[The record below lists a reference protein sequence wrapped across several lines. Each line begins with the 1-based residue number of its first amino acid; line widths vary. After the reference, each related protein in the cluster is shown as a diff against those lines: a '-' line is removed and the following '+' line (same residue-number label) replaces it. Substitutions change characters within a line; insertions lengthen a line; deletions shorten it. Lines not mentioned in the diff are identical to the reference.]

1 MNIFDVV
8 IVQPIFNLLMAI
20 YALIPGGDF
29 GVSVVLFTIIV
40 RLLLWPLVKKQLH
53 QAKAMRKIQPE
64 LAKLN
69 KKYKSNPQ
77 MRAMAMMDV
86 YKKHNIKPMS
96 SILVLLIQLPVLI
109 AIYRVVQIF
118 VLQRSELAK
127 YTYDVMEQWGP
138 VKHLIA
144 NPDHFNQNF
153 LGLMDLTKQALS
165 SNGVSIG
172 LLILALVAAVLQ
184 YLLSKQMSPSS
195 DSKKRLRDVLMEAGE
210 GKNADQTEV
219 NAIVTRKMMK
229 VMPVFM
235 FLIMI
240 SLPGALALYMA
251 TSNIAAYIQN
261 AIILKQDGTEMQQI
275 ASEKRSSKSTGK
287 SATTSVKKSK
297 AASQRAATATEA
309 NITRIKAKD

>member
-1 MNIFDVV
+1 MFDVV
-8 IVQPIFNLLMAI
+8 IVQPIFHLLMAI
-20 YALIPGGDF
+20 YALIPGGDS

-40 RLLLWPLVKKQLH
+40 RFLLWPLVKKQLH

-69 KKYKSNPQ
+69 KKYKNNPQ

-165 SNGVSIG
+165 SSGVSIG

-195 DSKKRLRDVLMEAGE
+195 DNKKRLRDVLM
-210 GKNADQTEV
+210 
-219 NAIVTRKMMK
+219 
-229 VMPVFM
+229 
-235 FLIMI
+235 
-240 SLPGALALYMA
+240 
-251 TSNIAAYIQN
+251 
-261 AIILKQDGTEMQQI
+261 
-275 ASEKRSSKSTGK
+275 
-287 SATTSVKKSK
+287 
-297 AASQRAATATEA
+297 
-309 NITRIKAKD
+309 

>member
-1 MNIFDVV
+1 MFDVV

-127 YTYDVMEQWGP
+127 YTYDVMEQWEP
-138 VKHLIA
+138 VRHLIA

-184 YLLSKQMSPSS
+184 YLLSKQMSLSS

-251 TSNIAAYIQN
+251 ISNIAAYIQN

-275 ASEKRSSKSTGK
+275 AGEKCSPKSTSK

-297 AASQRAATATEA
+297 VASQRAATATEA

>member
-1 MNIFDVV
+1 
-8 IVQPIFNLLMAI
+8 
-20 YALIPGGDF
+20 
-29 GVSVVLFTIIV
+29 
-40 RLLLWPLVKKQLH
+40 
-53 QAKAMRKIQPE
+53 
-64 LAKLN
+64 
-69 KKYKSNPQ
+69 
-77 MRAMAMMDV
+77 
-86 YKKHNIKPMS
+86 
-96 SILVLLIQLPVLI
+96 
-109 AIYRVVQIF
+109 
-118 VLQRSELAK
+118 
-127 YTYDVMEQWGP
+127 MEQWEP
-138 VKHLIA
+138 VKNLIA
-144 NPDHFNQNF
+144 HPDHFNQNF

-165 SNGVSIG
+165 SSGVSIG

-195 DSKKRLRDVLMEAGE
+195 DSKKRLRDVLMEAGD

-229 VMPVFM
+229 IMPVFM

-261 AIILKQDGTEMQQI
+261 AIILKQDGAEMQQI
-275 ASEKRSSKSTGK
+275 AGEKRSSKSTSK
-287 SATTSVKKSK
+287 STGSAKKPK

>member
-1 MNIFDVV
+1 MFDVV

-40 RLLLWPLVKKQLH
+40 RFLLWPLVKKQLH

-64 LAKLN
+64 LAKIN

-118 VLQRSELAK
+118 VMQRSELAK
-127 YTYDVMEQWGP
+127 YTYDFMEQWEP
-138 VKHLIA
+138 VKNLITH
-144 NPDHFNQNF
+144 PDHFNQNF
-153 LGLMDLTKQALS
+153 LGLMDLTKQAVS
-165 SNGVSIG
+165 SSGVSIG

-195 DSKKRLRDVLMEAGE
+195 DSKKRLRDVLMEAGD

-229 VMPVFM
+229 IMPVFM

-261 AIILKQDGTEMQQI
+261 AIILKQDGAEMQQI
-275 ASEKRSSKSTGK
+275 AGEKRSSKSTSK
-287 SATTSVKKSK
+287 STGLAKKPK

>member
-1 MNIFDVV
+1 MFDVV
-8 IVQPIFNLLMAI
+8 IVQPIFNLLMAM

-40 RLLLWPLVKKQLH
+40 RFLLWPLVKKQLH

-69 KKYKSNPQ
+69 KKYKNNPQ

-127 YTYDVMEQWGP
+127 YTYDVMEQWEP

-165 SNGVSIG
+165 SSGVSIG

-195 DSKKRLRDVLMEAGE
+195 DNKKRLRDVLMEAGE

-275 ASEKRSSKSTGK
+275 AGEKRSPKSTSKSAA
-287 SATTSVKKSK
+287 SAKKSK

>member
-1 MNIFDVV
+1 MFDVV

-195 DSKKRLRDVLMEAGE
+195 DNKKRLRD

-275 ASEKRSSKSTGK
+275 AGEKRASKSTSK

>member
-69 KKYKSNPQ
+69 KKYKNNPQ

-118 VLQRSELAK
+118 G
-127 YTYDVMEQWGP
+127 W
-138 VKHLIA
+138 
-144 NPDHFNQNF
+144 
-153 LGLMDLTKQALS
+153 
-165 SNGVSIG
+165 
-172 LLILALVAAVLQ
+172 
-184 YLLSKQMSPSS
+184 
-195 DSKKRLRDVLMEAGE
+195 
-210 GKNADQTEV
+210 
-219 NAIVTRKMMK
+219 
-229 VMPVFM
+229 
-235 FLIMI
+235 
-240 SLPGALALYMA
+240 
-251 TSNIAAYIQN
+251 
-261 AIILKQDGTEMQQI
+261 
-275 ASEKRSSKSTGK
+275 
-287 SATTSVKKSK
+287 
-297 AASQRAATATEA
+297 
-309 NITRIKAKD
+309 

>member
-8 IVQPIFNLLMAI
+8 VVQPIFNLLMAI

-64 LAKLN
+64 LTKIN
-69 KKYKSNPQ
+69 KKYKNNPQ

-127 YTYDVMEQWGP
+127 YTYDLMEQWG
-138 VKHLIA
+138 K
-144 NPDHFNQNF
+144 
-153 LGLMDLTKQALS
+153 LS
-165 SNGVSIG
+165 
-172 LLILALVAAVLQ
+172 
-184 YLLSKQMSPSS
+184 
-195 DSKKRLRDVLMEAGE
+195 
-210 GKNADQTEV
+210 
-219 NAIVTRKMMK
+219 
-229 VMPVFM
+229 
-235 FLIMI
+235 
-240 SLPGALALYMA
+240 
-251 TSNIAAYIQN
+251 
-261 AIILKQDGTEMQQI
+261 
-275 ASEKRSSKSTGK
+275 
-287 SATTSVKKSK
+287 
-297 AASQRAATATEA
+297 
-309 NITRIKAKD
+309 

>member
-1 MNIFDVV
+1 MFDVV

-40 RLLLWPLVKKQLH
+40 RFLLWPLVKKQLH

-64 LAKLN
+64 LAKIN

-118 VLQRSELAK
+118 VMQRSELAK
-127 YTYDVMEQWGP
+127 YTYDFMEQWEP
-138 VKHLIA
+138 VKNLITH
-144 NPDHFNQNF
+144 PDHFNQNF

-165 SNGVSIG
+165 SSGVSIG

-195 DSKKRLRDVLMEAGE
+195 DSKKRLRDVLMEAGD

-229 VMPVFM
+229 IMPMFM

-261 AIILKQDGTEMQQI
+261 AIILKQDGAEMQQI
-275 ASEKRSSKSTGK
+275 AGEKRSSESTSRSTG
-287 SATTSVKKSK
+287 SAKKPK
-297 AASQRAATATEA
+297 AASQRAATAAEA

>member
-1 MNIFDVV
+1 MNMFDVV

-40 RLLLWPLVKKQLH
+40 RFLLWPLVKKQLH

-64 LAKLN
+64 LAKIN

-118 VLQRSELAK
+118 VMQRSELAK
-127 YTYDVMEQWGP
+127 YTYDFMEQWEP
-138 VKHLIA
+138 VKNLIA
-144 NPDHFNQNF
+144 HPDYFNQNF

-165 SNGVSIG
+165 SSGVSVG

-195 DSKKRLRDVLMEAGE
+195 DSKKRLRDVLMEAGD

-229 VMPVFM
+229 IMPMFM

-261 AIILKQDGTEMQQI
+261 AIILKQDGAEMQQI
-275 ASEKRSSKSTGK
+275 ADEKRSLKSTSRSTGSAKKPK
-287 SATTSVKKSK
+287 S
-297 AASQRAATATEA
+297 ASQRAATAAEA

>member
-1 MNIFDVV
+1 MNMFDVV

-40 RLLLWPLVKKQLH
+40 RFLLWPLVKKQLH

-64 LAKLN
+64 LAKIN

-96 SILVLLIQLPVLI
+96 SVLVLLIQLPVLI

-118 VLQRSELAK
+118 VMQRSELAK
-127 YTYDVMEQWGP
+127 YTYDFMEQWEP
-138 VKHLIA
+138 VKNLIA
-144 NPDHFNQNF
+144 HPDHFNQNF

-165 SNGVSIG
+165 SSSVSIG

-195 DSKKRLRDVLMEAGE
+195 DSKKRLRDVLMEAGD

-229 VMPVFM
+229 IMPMFM

-261 AIILKQDGTEMQQI
+261 AIILKQDGAEMQQI
-275 ASEKRSSKSTGK
+275 AGEKRSSKSTSK
-287 SATTSVKKSK
+287 STGSAKKPK